1 MYIMIMYITGLR
13 ILEEFS
19 HCRGFDWDEWN
30 AEKIWSK
37 HQVSHTECEQVLFN
51 QPLVVGEDAE
61 HSQDERRYYVLGQTD
76 KERGIFLVF
85 AIREDLIRVI
95 TARDMSRKE
104 RRIFGNV
111 E

>member
-1 MYIMIMYITGLR
+1 MK
-13 ILEEFS
+13 EFF

-37 HQVSHTECEQVLFN
+37 HQVSRAECEQVLFN
-51 QPLVVGEDAE
+51 QPLVVGEDRE
-61 HSQDERRYYVLGQTD
+61 HSQKEMRYYVLGQTD
-76 KERGIFLVF
+76 RGREVF
-85 AIREDLIRVI
+85 IVFTIREDLIRVI

-104 RRIFGNV
+104 RRIYRDV